1 MIFKMKEKGFQAE
14 LEYDVLNVSAD
25 ENFGFRPYQLL
36 ISSIVGC
43 SGGVFR
49 KILEK
54 KRLAYEDITIS
65 ANVKRNPEIANRIEE
80 IHLVYTIIAED
91 LEPSKIEKALE
102 LTRKNCAMIQSV
114 QDSIVITEEFEIK
127 QSK

>member
-1 MIFKMKEKGFQAE
+1 MKEKGFQAE